1 MYSKFLLLIILIFT
15 LNSCKKNKPQEKWQ
29 HIEISPKD
37 KSQLVTI
44 ITKGDKRYIMNG
56 THHKI
61 PNDDYLLL
69 DLSEV
74 DRLGDGFSV
83 CWNESNGYKWKIAS
97 SYAKLIENKLDSSK
111 YLYYQP
117 IKKNDLPIS
126 IEYKECNCGS
136 LLIRE
141 NRKPWG
147 DLVVEYR

>member
-1 MYSKFLLLIILIFT
+1 
-15 LNSCKKNKPQEKWQ
+15 
-29 HIEISPKD
+29 
-37 KSQLVTI
+37 
-44 ITKGDKRYIMNG
+44 MNG
-56 THHKI
+56 THNKI
-61 PNDDYLLL
+61 PSDNYLLL
-69 DLSEV
+69 DLLEV
-74 DRLGDGFSV
+74 DPLGDGFSI
-83 CWNESNGYKWKIAS
+83 CWNDSNGYKWKIAS

-126 IEYKECNCGS
+126 IEYKEYNCGG